1 MNLDQEQFGL
11 DVTSR
16 SKQVGEPDCSPDHE
30 DGRCRMCGWVS
41 NERPPFV
48 KTFGQAR
55 VEASSRGFSKMSDEY
70 FLIKRKRGSF

>member
-1 MNLDQEQFGL
+1 
-11 DVTSR
+11 
-16 SKQVGEPDCSPDHE
+16 
-30 DGRCRMCGWVS
+30 MCGLFS